1 MPRVCFGTAGW
12 LVRCRRE
19 HRAFPLPPKAPTP
32 EFKGTP
38 PSGPLPWRGSACR
51 TDYSSYELRGL
62 HCEVDAGT
70 FPAGASDP
78 GLPASATICSR
89 PAASSEI
96 SRKLRQEAGKKK
108 GEGRRQDDSKR

>member
-1 MPRVCFGTAGW
+1 MRALSPRLLATFIA
-12 LVRCRRE
+12 
-19 HRAFPLPPKAPTP
+19 AFSALATP
-32 EFKGTP
+32 AQGFDQYRISIG
-38 PSGPLPWRGSACR
+38 G
-51 TDYSSYELRGL
+51 SSYELRGL

-78 GLPASATICSR
+78 GLPASATIGSR

-96 SRKLRQEAGKKK
+96 SRKLRQEVGKKK